1 MLRNLLLFSAA
12 LLTLPVLSH
21 ATGTGRIFIT
31 NEGSDTISVINGKT
45 LEVEQTVAVGKR
57 PRGIGLSP
65 DGKELYVAASEDNAI
80 VVVDPA
86 SLKVLRSFPAGS
98 DPETF
103 AVHPNGHIYISNE
116 DDAKASVFDPITGKQ
131 IAEIPVGLEP
141 EGVAISP
148 DGSRVIVTS
157 ESTNMLHVI
166 RVPEHD
172 IVANILVGARP
183 RAAMFTRDGKLAYAT
198 SEISGEVKKVDMVQ
212 NKVIAVE
219 KIADE
224 KAKPKD
230 VLLSVDEKT
239 LYVAGGRADAVIV
252 LDAATLKIKATI
264 PVGKRVWGLARSR
277 DGSRVYSTDGASNG
291 VSAIDTSTNKVIK
304 TITVGE
310 LPWGIAIDD

>member
-1 MLRNLLLFSAA
+1 MTRNLIFGLA
-12 LLTLPVLSH
+12 LMALPVPSQ
-21 ATGTGRIFIT
+21 ATGTGRIFVT
-31 NEGSDTISVINGKT
+31 NEGSDSVSVINGKT
-45 LEVEQTVAVGKR
+45 LEVEQTLSIGKR

-65 DGKELYVAASEDNAI
+65 DGRELYVAASEDNAI
-80 VVVDPA
+80 VVVDPG
-86 SLKVLRSFPAGS
+86 SLKVLRTFPAGS

-116 DDAKASVFDPITGKQ
+116 DDAKATVFDPANGKQ

-183 RAAMFTRDGKLAYAT
+183 RAAVFTRDGAIAYAT
-198 SEISGEVKKVDMVQ
+198 SEISGEVKKVDMQ
-212 NKVIAVE
+212 ANKVVAVE

-230 VLLSVDEKT
+230 VILSTDEKT

-252 LDAATLKIKATI
+252 LDATTLKIKANI

-277 DGSRVYSTDGASNG
+277 DGNRIYSTDGASNS
-291 VSAIDTSTNKVIK
+291 VSAIDTGRNEVIK
-304 TITVGE
+304 TIPVGE
-310 LPWGIAIDD
+310 LPWGIVIDD